1 MRTNAC
7 DWKLYVH
14 FGTWKYIDAL
24 GMYYILCELDMYVFI
39 LFSHGEIQH
48 LLNELIMAKIY
59 LTFTNN

>member
-14 FGTWKYIDAL
+14 FGKWKNIYAL
-24 GMYYILCELDMYVFI
+24 GMYYILCELDMYVSI
-39 LFSHGEIQH
+39 LFSHGEIQYI
-48 LLNELIMAKIY
+48 LNELITAKIY